1 MIDEVQLN
9 FDQNNIW
16 VLNLCLAVIM
26 FGVALELK
34 VEDFKRVFYN
44 PKSSLIG
51 LLCQFIL
58 LPALTFVLIII
69 LQPAP
74 SLALGMILVSC
85 CPGGNISNFMTHL
98 ARGNSALSVSLTA
111 VGTVLAIIATPFNFE
126 LWGSLYP
133 PTASILKSVS
143 LNPLDMVKT
152 IVLLAG
158 IPIVIGMLT
167 NHFFPVASKKVSK
180 FVRPSS
186 ILLFAGLIVVAFL
199 SNYDI
204 FLQYIDQVI
213 FLVFLHNLLAIST
226 GLITAR
232 IAKLSD
238 ADQKTIAIET
248 GIQNSGVG
256 LLLIFGF
263 FNGLGGMAIVAGWWG
278 IWHIISGLFVALI
291 FSNISL
297 STVKN

>member
-1 MIDEVQLN
+1 
-9 FDQNNIW
+9 
-16 VLNLCLAVIM
+16 
-26 FGVALELK
+26 
-34 VEDFKRVFYN
+34 
-44 PKSSLIG
+44 
-51 LLCQFIL
+51 
-58 LPALTFVLIII
+58 
-69 LQPAP
+69 
-74 SLALGMILVSC
+74 
-85 CPGGNISNFMTHL
+85 
-98 ARGNSALSVSLTA
+98 
-111 VGTVLAIIATPFNFE
+111 
-126 LWGSLYP
+126 
-133 PTASILKSVS
+133 
-143 LNPLDMVKT
+143 MVKT